1 VTGKTLI
8 ATATAKR
15 PTTVERRTAMLRAAG
30 DVFFEQGYAATSIDV
45 IIERLGGSKRS
56 IYNEFGSK
64 EGLFTAL
71 VSEITDDALAA
82 LAVEQIEGRDL
93 REALLEF
100 GRHMMTLYMAPALL
114 GVYRAIVTEAKRFP
128 ELVRTVYERGPARA
142 THRLTEVL
150 EAATRNGEAHVDDCA
165 NAADHF
171 LGMLRGNLHLSVVL
185 GLRPVPAEEE
195 IEKFVVS
202 AVDIF
207 LTGISASHP
216 RQSKRTARAF
226 RRRSSRGAD

>member
-1 VTGKTLI
+1 MTGKTLI

-71 VSEITDDALAA
+71 
-82 LAVEQIEGRDL
+82 AVEQIEGCDL

-100 GRHMMTLYMAPALL
+100 GRHMMALYMAPALL

-216 RQSKRTARAF
+216 QQSKRTARAF